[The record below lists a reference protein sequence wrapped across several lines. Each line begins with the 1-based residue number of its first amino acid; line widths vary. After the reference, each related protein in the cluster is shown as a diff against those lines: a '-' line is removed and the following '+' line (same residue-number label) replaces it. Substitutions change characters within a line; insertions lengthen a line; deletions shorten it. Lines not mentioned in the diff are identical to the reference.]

1 MRGRYMKIVNIP
13 VKVMAIFKTDG
24 KIEPVQF
31 TLDEKVVNVDKV
43 VKSSEEHLAG
53 NPRLVFLCEQKE
65 KYFYELKYELESNI
79 WYLFMQ

>member
-1 MRGRYMKIVNIP
+1 MKIVNKP
-13 VKVMAIFKTDG
+13 VKVLAIFKTDG

-31 TLDEKVVNVDKV
+31 TLDDKIISVDKI
-43 VKSSEEHLAG
+43 VKSYEENLVG
-53 NPRLVFLCEQKE
+53 NPRLVFLCEQRE